1 MAELHI
7 TDIDE
12 QVLARLRE
20 RAKKENRSMEALIRE
35 GLERAAY
42 SAPSDQMT
50 TAEGAFVQAVKR
62 IQAIPAE
69 ERVPDFKPVEI
80 EGIPASELLIRD
92 RRRR

>member
-20 RAKKENRSMEALIRE
+20 RAKQENRPVETLIRE
-35 GLERAAY
+35 EFERAA
-42 SAPSDQMT
+42 SLSFAPQRAD
-50 TAEGAFVQAVKR
+50 EDAFVQAVKR
-62 IQAIPAE
+62 LQAMPAK
-69 ERVPDFKPVEI
+69 ERVSDVEPVEI

>member
-20 RAKKENRSMEALIRE
+20 RAKQENRPVEALIQE
-35 GLERAAY
+35 ELERAA
-42 SAPSDQMT
+42 SLSSSPQRAD
-50 TAEGAFVQAVKR
+50 EDAFVQAVKR
-62 IQAIPAE
+62 LQAVPAK
-69 ERVPDFKPVEI
+69 ERVSDVEPVEI

-92 RRRR
+92 RRCR

>member
-20 RAKKENRSMEALIRE
+20 RAKQENRPVEALIRE
-35 GLERAAY
+35 ELERAA
-42 SAPSDQMT
+42 SLSFAPQRAD
-50 TAEGAFVQAVKR
+50 EDAFVQAVKR
-62 IQAIPAE
+62 LQAVPAK
-69 ERVPDFKPVEI
+69 ERVSDVEPVEI